1 MMRRHASKIAA
12 AFMILCVAIAADAPI
27 RVTGQLLDYERGYV
41 FFTTGDGFR
50 VSSNVQI
57 RDYSSSVPLPLT
69 PAPRDWARATFDA
82 SGTVVELDLSKKRV
96 PAEGDFSMVRRFA
109 VAISP
114 TLPNPDLSQ
123 ATPGPGNN
131 GVLNT
136 FSGKPV
142 PVSITVEV
150 PPTTPLTA
158 SVYMSTDKSGW
169 DPQAYRMD
177 RIDALHFHALLRL
190 NSGTQL
196 AILFT
201 RGSVE
206 TEERGP
212 GYIEP
217 KPYVLTIYDADVNA
231 VSRTV
236 YAWADQTPSGNQN
249 ITPFVLPTPYNPA
262 PFPNLPPGAP
272 GAPPTPHPPR

>member
-1 MMRRHASKIAA
+1 MRRHAVKVAA
-12 AFMILCVAIAADAPI
+12 VFMILCAAIAADAPI
-27 RVTGQLLDYERGYV
+27 RVTGQLLDYEQGYV

-50 VSSNVQI
+50 VSPTVQI
-57 RDYSSSVPLPLT
+57 RDYSSSVPRPLT

-82 SGTVVELDLSKKRV
+82 GGTVVELDLSKKRV
-96 PAEGDFSMVRRFA
+96 PPEGDFSSVRRFA

-114 TLPNPDLSQ
+114 TLPNPDLAQ

-131 GVLNT
+131 GLVRT
-136 FSGKPV
+136 YSGKPV

-169 DPQAYRMD
+169 DPQAYRLD

-190 NSGTQL
+190 ASGTQL

-201 RGSVE
+201 RGSIE

-217 KPYVLTIYDADVNA
+217 KPYVLTISDADVNA

-249 ITPFVLPTPYNPA
+249 VTPFVLPTPYNPA